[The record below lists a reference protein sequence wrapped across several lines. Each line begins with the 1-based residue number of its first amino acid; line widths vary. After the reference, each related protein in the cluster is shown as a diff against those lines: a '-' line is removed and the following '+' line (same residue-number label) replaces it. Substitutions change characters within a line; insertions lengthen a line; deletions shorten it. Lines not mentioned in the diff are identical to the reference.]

1 MLGKAAIAAQRAE
14 RLVYRNP
21 DRLQRQVDDLKALE
35 QSSGGKLSARDRK
48 QLEELERDIGRVRK
62 AREAAKSKGIDL
74 RGPGSDNRDGGRRGS
89 KRDDRRDGRG
99 SILGKR
105 QRETNEPE
113 SSETDEDVR
122 NIPMPR
128 DTPPPIPTQ
137 RFRHT
142 PGERTNP
149 NLEPLGEGRVGGER
163 EFHVLP
169 AKPEP
174 PLVIAQTVYEAKPA
188 VGDLRREAVS
198 KFVPAIVQQK
208 LKAKRGYAPGKLLEE
223 DEMEKLEREG
233 YGAPI
238 KKDNVKR
245 ELGDELDR
253 KDEEQRKLM
262 QEEENF
268 ERELRMAQMEEDAGV
283 QKESRLL
290 SLQEDLGLIRFGK
303 PVALEEVS
311 DVDL

>member
-1 MLGKAAIAAQRAE
+1 M
-14 RLVYRNP
+14 YRNP
-21 DRLQRQVDDLKALE
+21 DRLQRQIDDLKALE
-35 QSSGGKLSARDRK
+35 QSLGGRLSARDRK

-62 AREAAKSKGIDL
+62 AREVAKSKGIDL
-74 RGPGSDNRDGGRRGS
+74 RGPGGDSRDGGRGGS
-89 KRDDRRDGRG
+89 RRDDRRDGRG

-122 NIPMPR
+122 NVPMPR

-137 RFRHT
+137 RSRHA
-142 PGERTNP
+142 PGERINP
-149 NLEPLGEGRVGGER
+149 NLEPLGEGRGGGER
-163 EFHVLP
+163 EFHALP
-169 AKPEP
+169 VKPEP
-174 PLVIAQTVYEAKPA
+174 PVVVAQTVYEARPA
-188 VGDLRREAVS
+188 VRDLRKEAVS

-208 LKAKRGYAPGKLLEE
+208 LKAKMGEAPGKLLEE

-238 KKDNVKR
+238 KKDNV
-245 ELGDELDR
+245 EEEPGDELDR

-262 QEEENF
+262 QEEEKF
-268 ERELRMAQMEEDAGV
+268 ERELRMAQMEEDVGA
-283 QKESRLL
+283 QKESRIL
-290 SLQEDLGLIRFGK
+290 SMQEDLDRIHFGK